1 MKQFKRWVALSL
13 TALLLCG
20 CGKVQEQ
27 EIPAVNT
34 ISVTDA
40 SEGENALPI
49 PETFQNANGTAQF
62 HVNIQETGDFDGME
76 VLEVQ
81 PHYLTLED
89 AKKIVYTLFPE
100 ANCIERGAEYDKPDW
115 YFTRETLE
123 ASLERWKSYL
133 QGDFLEEL
141 LGMDALAVGDMDESG
156 KEYTYIETY
165 EESLAYYEET
175 LKRLPEGDARPA
187 CRWTMRKESEYH
199 YPAEECARMD
209 LRDDRNA
216 MEAIIETEECEYYF
230 HVGVQKEGEHKWN
243 QIYLSLYGGLSPM
256 DIDTYVQRAKYWRT
270 SEPTEAQVENAKAL
284 ALQYIESF
292 GWGDWEVTRAMVQN
306 LNEGGTPEYLIS
318 LEAVPKGEL
327 PGVENRAVINAPET
341 ESVAY
346 FTFNADGFLD
356 GFNIHFPTQE
366 VHTLEESPALLSM
379 EQLTESAITYLSR
392 SKDRA
397 FGYSEEILADWDKG
411 YDIKTQTVVEITK
424 ARPGYAVHE
433 TGDGE
438 TVCIPALVLYG
449 DVSFRDLLGSQPE
462 IYTLP
467 HQAHPEGETPILAVN
482 ALNGSVITL
491 Y

>member
-1 MKQFKRWVALSL
+1 MKQFKHWVALCL

-27 EIPAVNT
+27 PAMDT

-81 PHYLTLED
+81 PHYLTPED

-141 LGMDALAVGDMDESG
+141 LGVDALAVGGMDESG

-175 LKRLPEGDARPA
+175 LKRLPEEDARPA
-187 CRWTMRKESEYH
+187 CRWTMRKENEYR

-209 LRDDRNA
+209 LRDDRDS
-216 MEAIIETEECEYYF
+216 MQAIIETEECNYF
-230 HVGVQKEGEHKWN
+230 LTLLVDKKGESKCN
-243 QIYLSLYGGLSPM
+243 LISLDAYGGLSPM
-256 DIDTYVQRAKYWRT
+256 YIDEDILRAKYWRT
-270 SEPTEAQVENAKAL
+270 SEPTETQVENAKVL
-284 ALQYIESF
+284 TLQYLKSF
-292 GWGDWEVTRAMVQN
+292 DWGDWEVTDARVQQ
-306 LNEGGTPEYLIS
+306 LNEGRIPEYLIGVQ
-318 LEAVPKGEL
+318 AVPTGTL
-327 PGVENRAVINAPET
+327 PGAEDRAVINAPET

-366 VHTLEESPALLSM
+366 VHTLKESPALLSM

-411 YDIKTQTVVEITK
+411 YDIKTQAVAEITK
-424 ARPGYAVHE
+424 ACPGYAAQE
-433 TGDGE
+433 TENGAI
-438 TVCIPALVLYG
+438 VYIPALVLYG

-462 IYTLP
+462 VYTLP

-482 ALNGSVITL
+482 ALDGSVITL